1 MAAERR
7 VHACLQSSDSRARFT
22 RASDC
27 VYWLQVAKRSGASV
41 NSLADALKAK
51 ADVQNFSVSQVSLTS
66 LNQAISLAPDRT
78 TPFGA
83 TEGTAAIIAVAS
95 FCVRHDLRDSARSC
109 PATICRNI
117 CAIISMDSSPPAT
130 DGETG
135 VSLAASTT
143 TGCAKSALTN
153 LRYIDS
159 VPSGR
164 FVGVKFSG
172 SSLHKG
178 EYSSPYS
185 TAAMELLRWRS
196 C

>member
-1 MAAERR
+1 M
-7 VHACLQSSDSRARFT
+7 
-22 RASDC
+22 
-27 VYWLQVAKRSGASV
+27 YWLQVAKRSGASL
-41 NSLADALKAK
+41 NSLDDALKAK
-51 ADVQNFSVSQVSLTS
+51 ADVQNFSGSQVSLAS
-66 LNQAISLAPDRT
+66 LNQAISLAPVRT

-83 TEGTAAIIAVAS
+83 TEGTAAIKAVAS
-95 FCVRHDLRDSARSC
+95 FCDRVKLRDSRRSL
-109 PATICRNI
+109 PSAICCMI
-117 CAIISMDSSPPAT
+117 CAIIIMAPSSLAT
-130 DGETG
+130 DGGDLG
-135 VSLAASTT
+135 VLLASSST
-143 TGCAKSALTN
+143 TGCAKPALTN